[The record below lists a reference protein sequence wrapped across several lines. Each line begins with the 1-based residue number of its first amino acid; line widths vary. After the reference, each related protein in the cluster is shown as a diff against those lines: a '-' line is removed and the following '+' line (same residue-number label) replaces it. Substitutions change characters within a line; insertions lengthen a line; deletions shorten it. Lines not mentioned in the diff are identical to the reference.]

1 MSKLIILLSVM
12 AFVTACSTIAYHKV
26 PNVTPDGVR
35 VDFGSKDGVHVGD
48 KVDVIE
54 NKCTATGRGG
64 NRCKLNVV
72 GSLTL
77 VQIDEASSL
86 AKPEGEVI
94 LKDGQVFKLSK
105 HCEKNPEECK

>member
-1 MSKLIILLSVM
+1 MNKLFILLSVM
-12 AFVTACSTIAYHKV
+12 AFATACSTIAYHKA

-48 KVDVIE
+48 KVDVVE
-54 NKCTATGRGG
+54 NKCTASGRGG

-77 VQIDEASSL
+77 VQVDETSSL
-86 AKPEGEVI
+86 AKADGEVA
-94 LKDGQVFKLSK
+94 LKEGQLFKLAK
-105 HCEKNPEECK
+105 HCEKEPEECK